1 MEEKQ
6 FPDGKIS
13 SVKDIGRI
21 VSVRRKA
28 QKLTQA
34 DIAGLGQ
41 TGNRFIV
48 DLEKGKGTVQFDKVL
63 HILDLM
69 GLDMVIVERG
79 K

>member
-1 MEEKQ
+1 MEAKKI
-6 FPDGKIS
+6 PDGKIL
-13 SVKDIGRI
+13 SVKDVGRI

-28 QKLTQA
+28 QELTQA

-63 HILDLM
+63 HVLDML